1 MEIFSRRTP
10 IEKILIVFTIVAF
23 AVASYFTYLR
33 VELRKSVQDVAQ
45 SVEVE
50 TDEEMLSRINKVYA
64 LPKTETPS
72 IMYFDDI
79 KSIPQQD
86 FFKKA
91 LPGDRLVVYEK
102 TGKAILYR
110 PSTRQIIEISPIS
123 IIPSATP

>member
-10 IEKILIVFTIVAF
+10 IEKILIVFTIAAF

-33 VELRKSVQDVAQ
+33 IELQKSVQDVAQ
-45 SVEVE
+45 PVEVE
-50 TDEEMLSRINKVYA
+50 TDEEMLARINKVYA
-64 LPKTETPS
+64 LPKTDTPS

-79 KSIPQQD
+79 NSIPQQD

-102 TGKAILYR
+102 IGKAILYR
-110 PSTRQIIEISPIS
+110 PSTKQIIEISPIS